1 MLHRLKSL
9 SRVSILRRTKQNE
22 QNEQKEDNVVE
33 ENPVGSSEKL
43 MKLSQAQEKLIAH
56 VNERDELLKANHN
69 HSFRTFVE
77 EFLPNPEEEV
87 VEVRFQN

>member
-9 SRVSILRRTKQNE
+9 SRVSILRRTKQK
-22 QNEQKEDNVVE
+22 EQKEDNVVE

>member
-9 SRVSILRRTKQNE
+9 SRVSILRRTK

-87 VEVRFQN
+87 VEVRFQS